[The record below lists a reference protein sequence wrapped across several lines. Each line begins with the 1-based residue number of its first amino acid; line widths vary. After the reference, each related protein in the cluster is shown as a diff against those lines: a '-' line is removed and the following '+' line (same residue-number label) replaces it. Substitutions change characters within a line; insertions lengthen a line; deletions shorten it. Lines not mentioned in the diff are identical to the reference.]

1 MGNLTANFLKHNIRP
16 FLFILFTSHRRAQ
29 RRLKEEMYV
38 LMIRVTTE
46 DEWPFRLLATDIF
59 PLIELLLLTVVFWRG
74 QSSFFNLKNVV

>member
-1 MGNLTANFLKHNIRP
+1 V
-16 FLFILFTSHRRAQ
+16 
-29 RRLKEEMYV
+29 MYV

-59 PLIELLLLTVVFWRG
+59 PLIELLFLTVVFWRG